1 MFKFKFEKA
10 LEHKIKEEKKA
21 QEEFLKRKAEKENE
35 EQRLVE
41 IENEITRLLFEYEET
56 KKGKLDINLMLSYEK
71 FLKSMKNR
79 KLEQLDLIDTA
90 TMRMTKA
97 QDIFIEFRKERK
109 IFEKL
114 KEKQKEE
121 YEKEELKKEQKLI
134 DELSNNMYN
143 RRR

>member
-21 QEEFLKRKAEKENE
+21 QENFLKRKSEKEHE
-35 EQRLVE
+35 EQRLIE
-41 IENEITRLLFEYEET
+41 IDNEIIRLLSEYEET
-56 KKGKLDINLMLSYEK
+56 KKGRLDINLMLSYEK
-71 FLKSMKNR
+71 FIKAVKTKR
-79 KLEQLDLIDTA
+79 IEQLELIDAA
-90 TMRMTKA
+90 TIRMTKA
-97 QDIFIEFRKERK
+97 QDVFIELRKERK

-114 KEKQKEE
+114 KEKQKEA